1 MVPHLSILCGD
12 ILGLLW
18 LYQQHTLRMCI
29 SVVSCMQLTVV
40 GVIHTL
46 HFGMHASF
54 LFLQVMYFRQGHEQY
69 LQEVRKEQVFPTRG
83 MQLPWQHFDLRVRL
97 GLVN

>member
-1 MVPHLSILCGD
+1 MFWATSGSAY
-12 ILGLLW
+12 
-18 LYQQHTLRMCI
+18 LYQQHTQRMYVC
-29 SVVSCMQLTVV
+29 VVSCMHQTVV

-46 HFGMHASF
+46 HFVTHASF

-69 LQEVRKEQVFPTRG
+69 LQEVRKEQVFSTRG
-83 MQLPWQHFDLRVRL
+83 MQLPWQHFDLRVCL